1 MQHPMNNTPNN
12 IPGKK
17 PIRNMFGTLKTQSWA
32 REAFPTLV
40 NRAQNGRTITFKEL
54 AEDYFNVRCYQ
65 NFRFVCGIISATLY
79 ELEEE
84 WSKGHIPR
92 ITNIVI
98 RTNGYPSGYV
108 SKNLTG
114 DKDTPPE
121 VSEYIEIQL
130 KPIWEYQYWDV
141 VKSALDLKGEIHDI
155 EIELAKARKA
165 CRQFIR

>member
-1 MQHPMNNTPNN
+1 MRPPMNNTPNN

-17 PIRNMFGTLKTQSWA
+17 PIRNMFGDLKTQSWA
-32 REAFPTLV
+32 RKAFPILV
-40 NRAQNGRTITFKEL
+40 DRVQNRRTITFKEL
-54 AEDYFNVRCYQ
+54 AEDHFGVRCYQ
-65 NFRFVCGIISATLY
+65 IFGFVCGIISATLY

-84 WSKGHIPR
+84 WGKGHIPR

-114 DKDTPPE
+114 DRDTPPE
-121 VSEYIEIQL
+121 VSQYIENQL

-141 VKSALDLKGEIHDI
+141 VKSALERKGKIHDT

-165 CRQFIR
+165 YRQFIR